1 MNSIFEL
8 TKVNVLGTFK
18 KNSNKGF
25 IIFLFAFIYLGFLI
39 FNLANNIIDTFI
51 ILDIPYILL
60 VLFMIFSTLFIL
72 LRNTFNVNGTLFN
85 FKDYDLLMSLPL
97 KKEEIIIS
105 KVLVLYAF
113 DLLYTIL
120 FMIPAY
126 ISFVLKVNV
135 SFLFHLLFFITL
147 FIIPILPTI
156 ISTILGTIITAITS
170 KFKNKNIVNYSLYIL
185 FFILYFYITINTK
198 TIEIVDYANIAK
210 ILVDKCNNIYP
221 LTNVY
226 LNIIQ
231 NYNIVSLLIYILIP
245 IIVFIIVI
253 KVLNKYFITINNKL
267 SNHKKKGK
275 YILTKLN
282 KNSKVKALYKK
293 ELKRYF
299 KSPIYVTNTMISPI
313 MIIIMSILLVVSGVD
328 KVGEMLEAPNFASGI
343 ALFIPFIMAMIMSM
357 SPTTHS
363 SISLEGKNL
372 WIIKSIPVE
381 IKEIF
386 YSKIMVNLT
395 ITIIP
400 ILFSSTILSIFL
412 ELDVITIIYIFILPI
427 IYVLF
432 SSIIGLIYNL
442 KYPNFNWKSETAV
455 VKQSRA
461 VFMSLITN
469 IFIATMPLMIP
480 HTINNNLY
488 MLLVTLIMI
497 LLTTISYIY
506 LMKKGKKVFKAL
518 Y

>member
-1 MNSIFEL
+1 MNNIFEL

-39 FNLANNIIDTFI
+39 FNLANNIIDAFI
-51 ILDIPYILL
+51 ILDIPYIFL

-170 KFKNKNIVNYSLYIL
+170 KFKNKNIVNYALYIL

-245 IIVFIIVI
+245 IIVFIMFI

-299 KSPIYVTNTMISPI
+299 KSPIYVTNTMIFPI

-328 KVGEMLEAPNFASGI
+328 KVGEMLEVPNFASGI

-412 ELDVITIIYIFILPI
+412 ELDVITIIYIFII
-427 IYVLF
+427 I
-432 SSIIGLIYNL
+432 N
-442 KYPNFNWKSETAV
+442 
-455 VKQSRA
+455 
-461 VFMSLITN
+461 
-469 IFIATMPLMIP
+469 
-480 HTINNNLY
+480 
-488 MLLVTLIMI
+488 
-497 LLTTISYIY
+497 
-506 LMKKGKKVFKAL
+506 
-518 Y
+518 